1 MILNHVLADA
11 SVSLSKWVEVLVLS
25 RIFVYMDLLGVDME
39 WQVTWGEKE
48 RESVF
53 LDLHLENMESLGDP
67 QNSERW
73 KGLQNGDS
81 AHSDLDLKHLQLSLA
96 AQYLINLKKNCS
108 LFQSTF
114 KPSGISFTQE

>member
-1 MILNHVLADA
+1 M
-11 SVSLSKWVEVLVLS
+11 
-25 RIFVYMDLLGVDME
+25 
-39 WQVTWGEKE
+39 
-48 RESVF
+48 F